1 MAGRGLF
8 VVGTDTDVGK
18 TQVAAVIVG
27 SLAAAGLRV
36 GVYKP
41 VASGIDPGQPQ
52 SSDAER
58 LARATGRPL
67 AIERVCPQAFRAAC
81 APHRS
86 ARAEGRE
93 VDDALLRSG
102 LDEWLATSDL
112 VVVEGAGGL
121 CSPLAATTLVVDL
134 ACDLGLPLVVVDDAR
149 LGAVGRSLATVRVA
163 RAAGLRVAAVVLSH
177 TRPAVHAADDVAG
190 SHRIALDAAA
200 DLAAWLPGLPI
211 AILPH
216 GGRAVEPPLDWL
228 GIVDR

>member
-18 TQVAAVIVG
+18 THVAALIVEA
-27 SLAAAGLRV
+27 LATAGRRV

-41 VASGIDPGQPQ
+41 VASGVDPRHPET
-52 SSDAER
+52 SDAAR

-67 AIERVCPQAFRAAC
+67 DLRQVCPQAFAAAC

-93 VDDALLRSG
+93 VDEPLLRRG
-102 LDEWLATSDL
+102 LDQWFETSDL

-121 CSPLAATTLVVDL
+121 CSPLGATTLVVDL
-134 ACDLGLPLVVVDDAR
+134 ARDVGLPLVVVDDAR

-163 RAAGLRVAAVVLSH
+163 RAAGLVVAAIVLSH
-177 TRPAVHAADDVAG
+177 TRPDASVTSDVAG
-190 SHRIALDAAA
+190 SHRIAIDAAA
-200 DLAAWLPGLPI
+200 DLAAWLPDIPI
-211 AILPH
+211 GILAH
-216 GGRAVEPPLDWL
+216 GGRAPQPPIDWL